1 MKKILYIL
9 LIAAVTSSFKQ
20 PDADNIIRALKTANS
35 EQVANYF
42 DKMLDIK
49 FPGKDEIKDI
59 GKNQASIALKSF
71 FEENSISGFELTSQG
86 KQGEMMY
93 ITGKLLNKD
102 KGHNLTIM
110 LKTKDGKPQII
121 TVRITG

>member
-1 MKKILYIL
+1 MKKILFIL
-9 LIAAVTSSFKQ
+9 FLAAFSFSFKQ

-35 EQVANYF
+35 EQVSVYF

-59 GKNQASIALKSF
+59 GKNQAGIALKSF
-71 FEENSISGFELTSQG
+71 FDENNINGFDLTSQG

-102 KGHNLTIM
+102 KGYNLTIM
-110 LKTKDGKPQII
+110 LKSKDGKPQII
-121 TVRITG
+121 TVRIN

>member
-20 PDADNIIRALKTANS
+20 PDADNIIRDLKTANS

>member
-1 MKKILYIL
+1 MKKILFIL
-9 LIAAVTSSFKQ
+9 LLAAFSFSFRQ
-20 PDADNIIRALKTANS
+20 PDAENIIRALKTANTS
-35 EQVANYF
+35 QVSVYF

-59 GKNQASIALKSF
+59 GKNQAGIALKSF
-71 FEENSISGFELTSQG
+71 FDENEINGFELASQG

-102 KGHNLTIM
+102 KGHNLTIL
-110 LKTKDGKPQII
+110 LKSKEGKPQII
-121 TVRITG
+121 TVRIN